1 MRTLDKLVIPRAIL
15 KDIKE
20 NEVLRCEI
28 HGFCDSSLKTCS
40 GMVCLKVFIKTV
52 DKEWKAWV
60 ENRTNVIHALTKID
74 LWIFVCGEC
83 NSSDIGTR
91 KGDLVGLG
99 SNVLGWNGLSKT
111 MG

>member
-1 MRTLDKLVIPRAIL
+1 M
-15 KDIKE
+15 
-20 NEVLRCEI
+20 
-28 HGFCDSSLKTCS
+28 
-40 GMVCLKVFIKTV
+40 
-52 DKEWKAWV
+52 